1 MHWLAARARVQVP
14 DSRLERLT
22 DRYSTFWV
30 ARFERMASGWRLS
43 AAFDMNPSLAKA
55 EHALTL
61 DGASAA
67 PNMNAVL
74 NTAELYRL
82 ERASA
87 QAIVAEVNSAV
98 LTWRD
103 EAQQCGAVAGN
114 QTHGGCLPGVKAAR
128 IGVIG
133 RAQGC
138 RSQ

>member
-1 MHWLAARARVQVP
+1 MIDAFVNGNIEE
-14 DSRLERLT
+14 DLT
-22 DRYSTFWV
+22 QLFRILVFNVLVGNRDDHLRNH
-30 ARFERMASGWRLS
+30 RFICEPSGWRLS
-43 AAFDMNPSLAKA
+43 AAFDMNPSLARA

-82 ERASA
+82 ERASD

-103 EAQQCGAVAGN
+103 EAQQCG
-114 QTHGGCLPGVKAAR
+114 LPSLEIKRMEGAFQA
-128 IGVIG
+128 
-133 RAQGC
+133 
-138 RSQ
+138 